1 MLESVKLLLG
11 IEDVLQDDLLTLII
25 EDSEQRILSTVNQ
38 FATRNGTDPI
48 HAIPVEF
55 EYIHRDVA
63 IKRFN
68 KRNSEGAKSDSE
80 EGRSYTWESS
90 YLDEYLDLF
99 NEHTKPKVRA
109 GMGVMRFI

>member
-11 IEDVLQDDLLTLII
+11 IEDSLQDELLNLII

-38 FATRNGTDPI
+38 FATRNGTEPI
-48 HAIPVEF
+48 GAIPAEF
-55 EYIHRDVA
+55 TYIHRDVA

-68 KRNSEGAKSDSE
+68 KRNSEGSKSDSE

-90 YLDEYLDLF
+90 YLDEYLELF
-99 NEHTKPKVRA
+99 NEHTKPKIRA

>member
-11 IEDVLQDDLLTLII
+11 IEDVLQDNLLTLII
-25 EDSEQRILSTVNQ
+25 EDSEQRILSTINQ
-38 FATRNGTDPI
+38 FATRNGTESI
-48 HAIPVEF
+48 KAIPVEF
-55 EYIHRDVA
+55 TYIHRDVA

-90 YLDEYLDLF
+90 YLDEYLELF
-99 NEHTKPKVRA
+99 NEHTKPEIRA

>member
-1 MLESVKLLLG
+1 MEDIKLLLG
-11 IEDVLQDDLLTLII
+11 IQDNLQDALLTLVID
-25 EDSEQRILSTVNQ
+25 DSQQRILTTLNQ
-38 FATRNGTDPI
+38 FATRNGTEPI
-48 HAIPVEF
+48 GAIPDEF
-55 EYIHRDVA
+55 TYIHRDVA

-99 NEHTKPKVRA
+99 NEHTKPKIRA
-109 GMGVMRFI
+109 GMGVVRFI

>member
-1 MLESVKLLLG
+1 MLESIKLLLG
-11 IEDVLQDDLLTLII
+11 IEDDLQDDLLTLII
-25 EDSEQRILSTVNQ
+25 EDSEQRILSTINQ
-38 FATRNGTDPI
+38 FAKKNGTESI
-48 HAIPVEF
+48 KAIPAEF
-55 EYIHRDVA
+55 TYIHRDVA

-99 NEHTKPKVRA
+99 NEHTKPKIRA

>member
-1 MLESVKLLLG
+1 MDDIKLLLG
-11 IEDVLQDDLLTLII
+11 IQDNLQDALLTLVID
-25 EDSEQRILSTVNQ
+25 DSQQRILTTLNQ
-38 FATRNGTDPI
+38 FATRNGTEPI
-48 HAIPVEF
+48 GAIPDEF
-55 EYIHRDVA
+55 TYIHRDVA

-99 NEHTKPKVRA
+99 NEHTKPKIRA

>member
-1 MLESVKLLLG
+1 MMDDIKLLLG
-11 IEDVLQDDLLTLII
+11 IQDNLQDALLTLVID
-25 EDSEQRILSTVNQ
+25 DSQQRILTTLNQ
-38 FATRNGTDPI
+38 FATRNGTEPI
-48 HAIPVEF
+48 GAIPDEF
-55 EYIHRDVA
+55 TYIHRDVA

-99 NEHTKPKVRA
+99 NEHTKPKIRA